1 MMQNNLIGFARG
13 AVGNAVPGDPH
24 HTHLRR
30 ATSAAYYAMFH
41 CLAESCAN
49 LIAGEYPRDVS
60 RRAWVQVYRAL
71 EHGVVK
77 NRAGNQRIFS
87 RFSSDIKDFAATF
100 VELQDKRNDAD
111 YNPFATFSGAD
122 VEVDIDG
129 AETAINRFER
139 ISDRERRN
147 FAIYILISIRNVAST

>member
-1 MMQNNLIGFARG
+1 MQNNLIGFARG
-13 AVGNAVPGDPH
+13 AVGNAVPDDPH

-77 NRAGNQRIFS
+77 NRTGNQRIFS
-87 RFSSDIKDFAATF
+87 RFPHDIKDFASIF
-100 VELQDKRNDAD
+100 VRLQDKRNNAD
-111 YNPFATFSGAD
+111 YNPFATFSEAD
-122 VEVDIDG
+122 VEGDIDE

-147 FAIYILISIRNVAST
+147 FAIYILVSIRNIAAT

>member
-13 AVGNAVPGDPH
+13 AVGNAVPDDPH

-41 CLAESCAN
+41 CLAESCAD

-87 RFSSDIKDFAATF
+87 RFSPDIKDFASIF
-100 VELQDKRNDAD
+100 VRLQDKRNDAD
-111 YNPFATFSGAD
+111 YNPFATFSDGD
-122 VEVDIDG
+122 VEVDIDD
-129 AETAINRFER
+129 AETAINNFER

-147 FAIYILISIRNVAST
+147 FAIYILISIRNIA

>member
-1 MMQNNLIGFARG
+1 MIQHNLIGFARG
-13 AVGNAVPGDPH
+13 AVGNAVPDDPH
-24 HTHLRR
+24 HIHLRR

-77 NRAGNQRIFS
+77 NRTGNQRIFS
-87 RFSSDIKDFAATF
+87 RFSPDIRDFASIF
-100 VELQDKRNDAD
+100 VELQDKRNNAD
-111 YNPFATFSGAD
+111 YNPFATFSEAD
-122 VEVDIDG
+122 VEGDIDD
-129 AETAINRFER
+129 AETAINNFER